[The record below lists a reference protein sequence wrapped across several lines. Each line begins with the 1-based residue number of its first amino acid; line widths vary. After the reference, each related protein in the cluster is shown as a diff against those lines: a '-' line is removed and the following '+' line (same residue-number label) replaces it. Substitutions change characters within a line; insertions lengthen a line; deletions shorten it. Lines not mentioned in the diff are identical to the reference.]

1 MLASKGSSPLLLI
14 DLIDKIVTKS
24 WLLEAVMSGIVS
36 WYVTYGIEQLRAKGG
51 ISMEKILFL
60 VLKISAL
67 CAIHEELV

>member
-1 MLASKGSSPLLLI
+1 
-14 DLIDKIVTKS
+14 
-24 WLLEAVMSGIVS
+24 MSGIVS

-51 ISMEKILFL
+51 ISMKKILFL